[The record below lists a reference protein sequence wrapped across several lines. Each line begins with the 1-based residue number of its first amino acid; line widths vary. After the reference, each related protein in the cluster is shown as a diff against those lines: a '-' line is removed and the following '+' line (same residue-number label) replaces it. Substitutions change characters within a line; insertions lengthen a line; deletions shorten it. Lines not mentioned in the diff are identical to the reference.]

1 MLCFIDAED
10 GLTGVEIDF
19 SFNDEG
25 SGSQQGA
32 SIEGN
37 ETGDQS
43 PTPPRATATRIQGEL
58 TDERFGR
65 MLVNKISF
73 SCPVNASPGSR
84 RSS

>member
-1 MLCFIDAED
+1 M
-10 GLTGVEIDF
+10 EIGF

-25 SGSQQGA
+25 GGPQQGA
-32 SIEGN
+32 SVEGT

-43 PTPPRATATRIQGEL
+43 PPPARATATRIQGEL
-58 TDERFGR
+58 NNERFER
-65 MLVNKISF
+65 ISANKISL